1 MFHLVALIAHFVAQF
16 DRSRSRRLD
25 VGRPVRPPSPPPA
38 ADDVES
44 WDRLRE
50 KRQRAYVERLTQ

>member
-1 MFHLVALIAHFVAQF
+1 MFHLLALLAQYLSRR
-16 DRSRSRRLD
+16 DRGRRLD
-25 VGRPVRPPSPPPA
+25 LGRPVRPLPPPPA
-38 ADDVES
+38 TDDVES